1 MIVDSHNH
9 LGRRR
14 TDDDE
19 TPFAGV
25 ELDDFLAIMDRD
37 GIDHAVI
44 FPLFDRYGDYNPANE
59 TVRRA
64 FMAQPGRFTGLFR
77 VDPYL
82 EHQTLDDVENALAR
96 DGFRG
101 LKIHPRSDR
110 TYIDDFEKMDPLVE
124 IAQGHDW
131 PILIHTG
138 DDPPCR
144 PYMLFDLLKRH
155 PQATFIMGHC
165 GQRAYQEGL
174 WVAGHCPNVYMET
187 STIAHPQII
196 QLIIETVGPE
206 RVLFG
211 TDVPFGDPRVELFK
225 YEILELHPRIR
236 DMVMAEN
243 AVRLWHLDL
252 SWQEPNTQA

>member
-1 MIVDSHNH
+1 MIIDSHNH

-25 ELDDFLAIMDRD
+25 ELDDFLAMMDRD
-37 GIDHAVI
+37 GIDHAVV
-44 FPLFDRYGDYNPANE
+44 FPLFDRYGDYNPLNE
-59 TVRRA
+59 EVRQA
-64 FMAQPGRFTGLFR
+64 FEAEPGRFTGLFR

-110 TYIDDFEKMDPLVE
+110 TFIDDSERLDPLIE
-124 IAQGHDW
+124 IVQSHEW

-144 PYMLFDLLKRH
+144 PYMLFDLLRRH
-155 PQATFIMGHC
+155 PRATFIMGHS
-165 GQRAYQEGL
+165 GQRAYHEGI
-174 WVAGHCPNVYMET
+174 WVATHCPNVYMET
-187 STIAHPQII
+187 STLAHPQMI
-196 QLIIETVGPE
+196 QMVIDSVGAD

-225 YEILELHPRIR
+225 YQI
-236 DMVMAEN
+236 
-243 AVRLWHLDL
+243 LDL
-252 SWQEPNTQA
+252 APQVRDRVMGKNAADLWRLDSLGKELDRQA

>member
-25 ELDDFLAIMDRD
+25 DLDDFLAMMDGS
-37 GIDHAVI
+37 GIDHAVV
-44 FPLFDRYGDYNPANE
+44 FPLYDRYGDYNPLNE
-59 TVRRA
+59 EVRQA
-64 FMAQPGRFTGLFR
+64 FTSHPTRLTGLFR

-82 EHQTLDDVENALAR
+82 EHQTLDDVERALAEES
-96 DGFRG
+96 FRG

-110 TYIDDFEKMDPLVE
+110 TFIDESDRLDPLVE
-124 IAQGHDW
+124 IAAAHDW

-144 PYMLFDLLKRH
+144 PYMLFDLLRRH
-155 PQATFIMGHC
+155 PGARFIMGHS
-165 GQRAYQEGL
+165 GQRAYHEGL
-174 WVAGHCPNVYMET
+174 WVAEHCPNVYMET
-187 STIAHPQII
+187 STLAHPQVI
-196 QLIIETVGPE
+196 QLILDTVGAE

-211 TDVPFGDPRVELFK
+211 TDVPFGHPRVELVK
-225 YEILELHPRIR
+225 YEVLELEPGVRN
-236 DMVMAEN
+236 MVMAEN
-243 AVRLWHLDL
+243 AIRLWRLDSL
-252 SWQEPNTQA
+252 SGS